1 MSKNPWVH
9 PFDVLSV
16 ELFAMAAAKAAERS
30 SGLDGRSTVSGS
42 DAALCDAI
50 PRLGPLGFAEFRP
63 NPRPFVGKHVF
74 PRDNA
79 AGKAFNVRGALCSDG
94 SVAAGHLR

>member
-30 SGLDGRSTVSGS
+30 GGDFLRGR
-42 DAALCDAI
+42 DR
-50 PRLGPLGFAEFRP
+50 PPEPLRAQLFELVDTKG
-63 NPRPFVGKHVF
+63 GDVF
-74 PRDNA
+74 PPLANRALSDIQQ
-79 AGKAFNVRGALCSDG
+79 AGQGRRI
-94 SVAAGHLR
+94 AG